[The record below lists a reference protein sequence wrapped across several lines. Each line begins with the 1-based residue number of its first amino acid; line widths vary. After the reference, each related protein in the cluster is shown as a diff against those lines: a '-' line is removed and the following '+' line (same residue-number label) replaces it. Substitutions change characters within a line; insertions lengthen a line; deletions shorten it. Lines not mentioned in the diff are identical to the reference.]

1 LLCIFAL
8 ISVLPLYSNAK
19 DPEFGLGGQ
28 SQVFFQDP
36 TYLHLLWKKV
46 VHEHP
51 QVLIQQQN
59 LKSAGF
65 DLQVSKQAFYPTP
78 SISVERAQ
86 SNGGNDPSYAGT
98 PQVATLRVQQ
108 PLWTGGR
115 LTAQKNKATANRDI
129 EFAKLLEI
137 QQSLALKTVQAWSE
151 IVSAQK
157 QQSVLNKTKI
167 ELEFLQRKIERRADQ
182 GMSTQSEVKLSKLR
196 VSMVQQ
202 QLNQTKMQE
211 DLAWVKLKQWV
222 PEALSLSAPTLEN
235 PGPWSDPYAHM
246 QNLNNIDWEVLSAG
260 QSPSALR
267 LESQLRVQA
276 AEIQEKRAA
285 YQPDIYLRAEHQRG
299 NFAYTSPTNV
309 NRVFIG
315 MTATTGAGFSLQQQ
329 LSALKAKHD
338 SAQFEIALTQ
348 RLLSE
353 SVQSDVFNL
362 IARQSKT
369 EELKLNL
376 ESLEEIQSAWLRQ
389 FDSGRKTWIEVMN
402 ATQETM
408 QNQLAGVEN
417 DTSMTLSY
425 WRLQILAYGVSRWAH
440 P

>member
-1 LLCIFAL
+1 
-8 ISVLPLYSNAK
+8 
-19 DPEFGLGGQ
+19 
-28 SQVFFQDP
+28 
-36 TYLHLLWKKV
+36 
-46 VHEHP
+46 
-51 QVLIQQQN
+51 
-59 LKSAGF
+59 
-65 DLQVSKQAFYPTP
+65 
-78 SISVERAQ
+78 
-86 SNGGNDPSYAGT
+86 
-98 PQVATLRVQQ
+98 
-108 PLWTGGR
+108 
-115 LTAQKNKATANRDI
+115 
-129 EFAKLLEI
+129 
-137 QQSLALKTVQAWSE
+137 
-151 IVSAQK
+151 
-157 QQSVLNKTKI
+157 
-167 ELEFLQRKIERRADQ
+167 
-182 GMSTQSEVKLSKLR
+182 
-196 VSMVQQ
+196 
-202 QLNQTKMQE
+202 
-211 DLAWVKLKQWV
+211 
-222 PEALSLSAPTLEN
+222 
-235 PGPWSDPYAHM
+235 
-246 QNLNNIDWEVLSAG
+246 
-260 QSPSALR
+260 
-267 LESQLRVQA
+267 
-276 AEIQEKRAA
+276 
-285 YQPDIYLRAEHQRG
+285 
-299 NFAYTSPTNV
+299 
-309 NRVFIG
+309 

>member
-1 LLCIFAL
+1 
-8 ISVLPLYSNAK
+8 
-19 DPEFGLGGQ
+19 
-28 SQVFFQDP
+28 
-36 TYLHLLWKKV
+36 
-46 VHEHP
+46 
-51 QVLIQQQN
+51 
-59 LKSAGF
+59 
-65 DLQVSKQAFYPTP
+65 
-78 SISVERAQ
+78 
-86 SNGGNDPSYAGT
+86 
-98 PQVATLRVQQ
+98 
-108 PLWTGGR
+108 
-115 LTAQKNKATANRDI
+115 
-129 EFAKLLEI
+129 
-137 QQSLALKTVQAWSE
+137 
-151 IVSAQK
+151 
-157 QQSVLNKTKI
+157 
-167 ELEFLQRKIERRADQ
+167 
-182 GMSTQSEVKLSKLR
+182 MSTQSEVKLSKLR

-222 PEALSLSAPTLEN
+222 PEAFSLSAPTLEN
-235 PGPWSDPYAHM
+235 PGPWSNQQAHL
-246 QNLNNIDWEVLSAG
+246 QNLNNIDWEVLSAA
-260 QSPSALR
+260 QSPAALR

-299 NFAYTSPTNV
+299 NFAYTNSTNV

-329 LSALKAKHD
+329 LAALKAKHD

-408 QNQLAGVEN
+408 QSQLASVEN
-417 DTSMTLSY
+417 DTSMALSY
-425 WRLQILAYGVSRWAH
+425 WRLQILAYGVSRWAQ